1 MENLRVVMVYRCNV
15 TNNEGTLQNYW
26 KTNCTI
32 NEIKIFLVSK
42 YINTNHIKY
51 SKRNFSFIQRNT
63 QSLIKQKSKL
73 PAKIQTP

>member
-1 MENLRVVMVYRCNV
+1 M
-15 TNNEGTLQNYW
+15 LQNYW
-26 KTNCTI
+26 KTNNCT
-32 NEIKIFLVSK
+32 IKIFLVSK
-42 YINTNHIKY
+42 YTNTNHIKY